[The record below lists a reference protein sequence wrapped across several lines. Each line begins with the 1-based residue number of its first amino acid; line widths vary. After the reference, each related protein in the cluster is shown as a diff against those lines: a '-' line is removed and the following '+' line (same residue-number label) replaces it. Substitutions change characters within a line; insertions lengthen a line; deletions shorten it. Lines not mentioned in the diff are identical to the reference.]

1 MQLEELLGEELYV
14 QVKAK
19 LDEVNGR
26 EPDKTKHI
34 LYADLSEGAYVS
46 KAKYETLLSEKSGL
60 ETQLKTLNGTI
71 KSLKEGNKDNETLQ
85 NTIAELQKDLKRQ
98 QEDNVKISKTYA
110 LKEQLSKAG
119 VVDPDYVIYKH
130 GGIDNFNFDRANNP
144 VGVEDVLR
152 PYREDPATSHLFKTE
167 DKKPP
172 YNPAGGGGGG
182 AKNPFAKETYNMTE
196 QAQMFRNNPE
206 QARAMAAAVGI
217 TI

>member
-1 MQLEELLGEELYV
+1 MQLEELLGEELYA

-19 LDEVNGR
+19 LDEANGK

-34 LYADLSEGAYVS
+34 RYADLSEGAYVS
-46 KAKYETLLSEKSGL
+46 KAKYETLLAEKTGL
-60 ETQLKTLNGTI
+60 DTQLKTLNGTI
-71 KSLKEGNKDNETLQ
+71 KSLQDENKDNETLQ
-85 NTIAELQKDLKRQ
+85 STIAALQKDLKRQ

-130 GGIDNFNFDRANNP
+130 GGIDNFNFDKSNNP
-144 VGVEDVLR
+144 VGVEEVLK
-152 PYREDPATSHLFKTE
+152 PYREDAATSHLFKAE

-182 AKNPFAKETYNMTE
+182 TKNPFAKETYNMTE
-196 QAQMFRNNPE
+196 QAKLFRDNPE
-206 QARAMAAAVGI
+206 QARAMAAAAGV